1 MHCVVCV
8 DFHKKIN
15 KKKKDFFSSRKFPCK
30 GKQKKE
36 NNDFYEIRDKNEGE
50 KLS

>member
-15 KKKKDFFSSRKFPCK
+15 KKKDFFSSRKFPCK
-30 GKQKKE
+30 GKKKE